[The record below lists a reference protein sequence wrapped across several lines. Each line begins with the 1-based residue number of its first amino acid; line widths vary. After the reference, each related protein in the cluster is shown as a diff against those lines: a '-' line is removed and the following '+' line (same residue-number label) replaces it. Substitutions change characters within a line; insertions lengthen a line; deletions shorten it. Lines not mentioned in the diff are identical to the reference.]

1 MSAAG
6 TSTVSGWNER
16 ISGCV
21 LDLITEVITTDKLVG
36 LSSLLVYCV
45 LCPGSTFNCLSAAVN
60 LRSSR

>member
-6 TSTVSGWNER
+6 TSTVSGSNER

-21 LDLITEVITTDKLVG
+21 LDLITEMITTDKLFG
-36 LSSLLVYCV
+36 ISSLLIYCV
-45 LCPGSTFNCLSAAVN
+45 LCSDSTFNCLSAAVN